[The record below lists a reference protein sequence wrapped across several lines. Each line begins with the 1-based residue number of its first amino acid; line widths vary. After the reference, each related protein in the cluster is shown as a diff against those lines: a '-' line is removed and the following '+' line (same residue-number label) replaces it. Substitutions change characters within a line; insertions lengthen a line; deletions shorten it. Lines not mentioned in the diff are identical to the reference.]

1 MKFLGKTKTQGKTQ
15 REEGILLWPSDVV
28 IMQKPNII
36 RTFIVLT
43 GGPGSGKG
51 TQCEK
56 IALKFGFTHLRYD
69 TLTLATFTFILPN
82 NKYHIT

>member
-1 MKFLGKTKTQGKTQ
+1 MGKAKTQGQGGTAQ
-15 REEGILLWPSDVV
+15 DVE
-28 IMQKPNII
+28 MQKPNVI
-36 RTFIVLT
+36 RTFIILT

-82 NKYHIT
+82 NKHHIT